1 MIYLLVVDEEV
12 RSIPLRGSRLSV
24 DTNYLSPFSSKRRV
38 CQRPIDTLVLVNR
51 QISSEAK
58 EVYYNQKIFTATPTC
73 YEPATH
79 LRMISSVLIR
89 NCSPLGLRLPKNVA
103 RRSAVQMLWRTD
115 AHLVKKVE
123 LTMDLRSP
131 LPYRPQHPTQ
141 AMSCPQYDSN
151 SRVFL
156 FFIRYSLPR
165 YRMLERALHGSL
177 ESLKIK
183 VTRERRADTPPIPCG
198 CLRCEGCIAAGRVL
212 KDMVPHLVRGIII
225 DFSNVEVELLVNGE
239 PAQSWSI
246 VQQSPR
252 IDQSE
257 KDTWKRCEV
266 RWMMTNRPNHQLRRT
281 IIQ

>member
-1 MIYLLVVDEEV
+1 MFPFVELPYDIRRMIYLLVVDEEV

-89 NCSPLGLRLPKNVA
+89 NCSPLGLRLSKNVA

-115 AHLVKKVE
+115 AHLVKEVE

-141 AMSCPQYDSN
+141 VCLVLNMILTHGFSCSSYDTACLATACWRGRSMGNWKASRSRSPGSEDPILRQYHVGASGAKVASRLGVCSRTWCPTWSEASLLTSQMS
-151 SRVFL
+151 
-156 FFIRYSLPR
+156 
-165 YRMLERALHGSL
+165 
-177 ESLKIK
+177 
-183 VTRERRADTPPIPCG
+183 
-198 CLRCEGCIAAGRVL
+198 
-212 KDMVPHLVRGIII
+212 
-225 DFSNVEVELLVNGE
+225 
-239 PAQSWSI
+239 
-246 VQQSPR
+246 
-252 IDQSE
+252 
-257 KDTWKRCEV
+257 
-266 RWMMTNRPNHQLRRT
+266 RWNFW
-281 IIQ
+281 